1 MLAGIVFQLCKL
13 VFMIS
18 FIVLILYFLVA
29 MLVFLTLAIEFYIR
43 FLRDIPHTNTAKGN
57 ASTSI
62 GSETG
67 VAGFTLRLK
76 LMTLGLAISLLFII
90 IR

>member
-1 MLAGIVFQLCKL
+1 MLAGIVFQLCKP

-18 FIVLILYFLVA
+18 SIILILYFLVA
-29 MLVFLTLAIEFYIR
+29 MLVFLTLATEFYIR
-43 FLRDIPHTNTAKGN
+43 FLRDNPHTHTAKGN
-57 ASTSI
+57 ASASI
-62 GSETG
+62 GSDTG